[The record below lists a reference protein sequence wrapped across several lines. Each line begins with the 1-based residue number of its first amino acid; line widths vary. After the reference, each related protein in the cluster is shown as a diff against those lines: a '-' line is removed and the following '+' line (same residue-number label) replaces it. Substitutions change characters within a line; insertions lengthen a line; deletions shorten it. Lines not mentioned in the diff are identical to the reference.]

1 MKLSDKVAVITGA
14 GSGIGRA
21 IAFRFAAEGARI
33 VVAEINKQSGEETA
47 RILEDSGSQ
56 AFAVATN
63 VAKSSEVVQLFAEID
78 SRGWTVDVL
87 VNNAGNANNGFKAV
101 HEVSDEGWDSLIDV
115 HLNGTFYCTREAVKR
130 MLPRKSGAIINI
142 GSVAGLRGL
151 PGACA
156 YTAAKG
162 GIIALTKG
170 VAQEV
175 AAQGIRVNCIAP
187 GWTDT
192 PILNNVPPTIQKM
205 MTAMTPLGRIGLPEE
220 IAATALFL
228 ASEESNFI
236 IGQTISPNGGLYTW

>member
-1 MKLSDKVAVITGA
+1 MKLNDQVAVITGA

-63 VAKSSEVVQLFAEID
+63 VAKSPEVVQLFAEID

>member
-1 MKLSDKVAVITGA
+1 MKLNNKVAVITGA

-33 VVAEINKQSGEETA
+33 VVAEINKESGDETA
-47 RILEDSGSQ
+47 RILEDSGAR

-63 VAKSSEVVQLFAEID
+63 VAKSDEVANLFAEID
-78 SRGWTVDVL
+78 NRGWSVDVM

-101 HEVSDEGWDSLIDV
+101 HEVSDADWDSLIDV

-130 MLPRKSGAIINI
+130 MLVAKSGAIINI
-142 GSVAGLRGL
+142 GSVAGMRGL
-151 PGACA
+151 PGASA

-192 PILNNVPPTIQKM
+192 PILNNVPASIHKM
-205 MTAMTPLGRIGLPEE
+205 ITAMTPLGRLGLPEE

-228 ASEESNFI
+228 ASEESSFI
-236 IGQTISPNGGLYTW
+236 IGQVISPNGGMYS

>member
-1 MKLSDKVAVITGA
+1 MKLNDQVAVITGA